1 MFEHRILV
9 VDDDPSWQELLSESI
24 QEAGLGPY
32 TLRVASSRAEADALL
47 DRQHFHLA
55 FVDLRL
61 REEARDLEGKLV
73 AGKIVRQNEG
83 TSVVIATGHA
93 DVETAL
99 TALKEWHVLD
109 FVLKD
114 AWDPD
119 KVAQLAR
126 AGIPAARERYRTRY
140 ESAVDF
146 LRGAE
151 GILPWAVK
159 ILQGVAPR
167 TDVARPDRRLGD
179 LLNALLDE
187 LYPLLPARA
196 EAEKFANLVKVGKLV
211 LDPATGVA
219 TARFWSKSLGA
230 PIMVCFG
237 RSTAIEQAAQSFG
250 QGFARIERT
259 VADDGLGIQGIV
271 CAPAVPSFEDFV
283 S

>member
-1 MFEHRILV
+1 MLEHRILV
-9 VDDDPSWQELLSESI
+9 VDDDPSWQELLNESI

-32 TLRVASSRAEADALL
+32 TLRVAGSYAEASALL

-61 REEARDLEGKLV
+61 REEARDLEGKLI
-73 AGKIVRQNEG
+73 AGKIAGQNEG
-83 TSVVIATGHA
+83 ASVVIATGHA

-99 TALKEWHVLD
+99 TALREWQVLD

-119 KVAQLAR
+119 KVAHLVR
-126 AGIPAARERYRTRY
+126 VGIPAARERYRLRY

-151 GILPWAVK
+151 GILPWTVK
-159 ILQGVAPR
+159 ILQGVAAH
-167 TDVARPDRRLGD
+167 TDVPRPDRRLSD
-179 LLNALLDE
+179 LLNELLDD
-187 LYPLLPARA
+187 LYPLLPSRTAA
-196 EAEKFANLVKVGKLV
+196 GVV
-211 LDPATGVA
+211 LDPAAGTA
-219 TARFWSKSLGA
+219 TARFWSKALGA
-230 PIMVCFG
+230 PIIVRFG
-237 RSTAIEQAAQSFG
+237 RSAAIAQAAENLG
-250 QGFARIERT
+250 QEFARVART
-259 VADDGLGIQGIV
+259 VTDDVLGIQGIV

>member
-1 MFEHRILV
+1 MLEHRILV
-9 VDDDPSWQELLSESI
+9 VDDDPSWQELLNESI

-61 REEARDLEGKLV
+61 REETRDLEGKLV

-83 TSVVIATGHA
+83 TSIVIATGHA

-99 TALKEWHVLD
+99 TALKEWQVLD

-114 AWDPD
+114 AWEPD

-151 GILPWAVK
+151 GIMPWTVK
-159 ILQGVAPR
+159 ILQGVAAR
-167 TDVARPDRRLGD
+167 TDATRPDRRLGD
-179 LLNALLDE
+179 LLNALLDD
-187 LYPLLPARA
+187 LHPLLPLRTAA
-196 EAEKFANLVKVGKLV
+196 GVV
-211 LDPATGVA
+211 LDPAAGTA
-219 TARFWSKSLGA
+219 TARFWSKALGA
-230 PIMVCFG
+230 PIIVCFG
-237 RSTAIEQAAQSFG
+237 CSTAIEQAALSFG

-259 VADDGLGIQGIV
+259 VADDALGIQGIV
-271 CAPAVPSFEDFV
+271 CTPEMPPFEDFA